1 MIARLEG
8 QILSVDN
15 GVAVLDVGGVG
26 FAVHVPANAD
36 LSVGERATLHT
47 YLHVRENDLAL
58 YGFPEVEQRTLFE
71 LLLGVSGVGPKAAL
85 SVLGTFSLDTLRQ
98 AILNR
103 QPEALARAPGI
114 GKKTGEAIVL
124 HLKDK
129 IARHAGVSAALSDD
143 DADVI
148 GALTTLGF
156 SIVEAQRALQQL
168 PRDGSLSL
176 DDKIRQ
182 SLALLGR

>member
-8 QILSVDN
+8 KILSFDD

-26 FAVHVPANAD
+26 FAVAVPLNVE
-36 LSVGERATLHT
+36 LPLGERAVLYT
-47 YLHVRENDLAL
+47 YLSVRETDLSL
-58 YGFPEVEQRTLFE
+58 YGFPDPDQKALFE

-85 SVLGTFSLDTLRQ
+85 SMMGTLAPDTLRQ
-98 AILNR
+98 AIVNR
-103 QPEALARAPGI
+103 QPEVLARAPGI
-114 GKKTGEAIVL
+114 GKKTSEAIVL

-129 IARHAGVSAALSDD
+129 VARRADAGAAISDD

-148 GALTTLGF
+148 GALTALGF

-168 PRDGSLSL
+168 PRDSALSL

-182 SLALLGR
+182 ALALLGK